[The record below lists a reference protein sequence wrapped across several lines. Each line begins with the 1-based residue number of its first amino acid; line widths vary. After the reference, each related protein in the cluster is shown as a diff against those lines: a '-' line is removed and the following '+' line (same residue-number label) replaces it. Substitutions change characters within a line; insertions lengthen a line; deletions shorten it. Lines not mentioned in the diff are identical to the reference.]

1 MTRARPLLILGIAI
15 VLPGVGQVLNRTPV
29 RGLVFVFYI
38 LLLGTITYHLTT
50 PDHSFLG
57 RYAGGLFV
65 YAISVLDAYR
75 WAAQRSVGRA
85 RRADGHAEPDGALR
99 TR

>member
-1 MTRARPLLILGIAI
+1 MRRRPLLVLAVAI

-29 RGLVFVFYI
+29 RGLIFVFYM

-75 WAAQRSVGRA
+75 WAVYRAVARPAGTGERTA
-85 RRADGHAEPDGALR
+85 RR
-99 TR
+99 

>member
-1 MTRARPLLILGIAI
+1 MRTRPLLVLAAAI
-15 VLPGVGQVLNRTPV
+15 VLPGCGQVLNRMPV

-38 LLLGTITYHLTT
+38 LLLGTITFQLTT

-65 YAISVLDAYR
+65 YAISVLDAYN
-75 WAAQRSVGRA
+75 WAA
-85 RRADGHAEPDGALR
+85 RRAVKSTEQAGQQ
-99 TR
+99 

>member
-1 MTRARPLLILGIAI
+1 MRARPLFVLAVAI

-29 RGLVFVFYI
+29 RGLVFVFYM

-65 YAISVLDAYR
+65 YAISILDAYR
-75 WAAQRSVGRA
+75 WAVYRTLVRPTGTGERAGGR
-85 RRADGHAEPDGALR
+85 
-99 TR
+99 